1 MELEKEILSSKFE
14 NDYHKSIVNLIYTY
28 NWVTNLLKKKISK
41 HHITLQQFNVLR
53 ILRGQYPHPA
63 TINMLKERMLDKM
76 SDASRIVDR
85 LIQKGMVTRCTNQT
99 DRRSVDIMIS
109 DKGLELL
116 KKLDVDMTGADIL
129 KNNLTEAEAGQLN
142 SLLDKFRG

>member
-1 MELEKEILSSKFE
+1 MELEKEILSSRFE

-41 HHITLQQFNVLR
+41 YHITLQQFNVLR

-63 TINMLKERMLDKM
+63 TISMIKERMLDKM

-85 LIQKGMVTRCTNQT
+85 LIEKGMVTRCTNQT
-99 DRRSVDIMIS
+99 DRRAVDIMIS

-129 KNNLTEAEAGQLN
+129 KNNITKAETIQLN